1 MLVLFLTELVFLN
14 FLIWFSRLFFFF
26 FFDMWND
33 ECQGEK
39 ITSMATKI
47 NYKILKLLLHDHL
60 WDCRSDSAF
69 RSQGE
74 LTVACKCHW
83 CGRQLRGSKTSWKHS
98 FRSIVR
104 TETLSLHVLDC
115 MWHRSQSSSL
125 SLFSL
130 HLTIKHLSIRCLQL
144 IRQVLCH

>member
-1 MLVLFLTELVFLN
+1 
-14 FLIWFSRLFFFF
+14 
-26 FFDMWND
+26 
-33 ECQGEK
+33 
-39 ITSMATKI
+39 MATKI

-83 CGRQLRGSKTSWKHS
+83 CGRQLRTGSKTSWKHS

-144 IRQVLCH
+144 IRQVLCHQSHTIQITTNYLDRTHDKKSFVIHDFYETRI